1 MSLIVGGSPPAY
13 VGRFAPSPSGPLHAG
28 SLVAAMASFLDAR
41 AHAGHW
47 LLRIEDVDRPR
58 TVPGADA
65 VIQRQLIALNM
76 HWDGPVMRQS
86 QRDARYEA
94 VMAGLAERGLIYGCG
109 CTRREIAEAAAKRI
123 ATTNVNGIDA
133 VDGNGNADGSGTVDG
148 NGNATSE
155 FNDPAA
161 ANPTDSTERPYTG
174 TCSHGLAPGR
184 TARAWRVRVPPGV
197 DRYDDRWLG
206 PQSQDVAHE
215 VGDFV
220 IKRADGL
227 WAYQF
232 AVVVDD
238 ADQGVTD
245 IVRGAD
251 LLTSTSRQR
260 ALQRLLDVPNP
271 RMMHVPLIV
280 DAATGFKLS
289 KQNNAPA
296 LDVSAPVATL
306 NAAWQAL
313 GFAALP
319 ARDAADFWVRAVPIW
334 SARFAANRPAPK
346 V

>member
-1 MSLIVGGSPPAY
+1 MSLIVGGPPPAY

-41 AHAGHW
+41 AHAGRW
-47 LLRIEDVDRPR
+47 LLRIEDVDLPR

-65 VIQRQLIALNM
+65 VIQRQLHNLHM

-94 VMAGLAERGLIYGCG
+94 VMAKLAERGLIYGCG
-109 CTRREIAEAAAKRI
+109 CTRREIAEAAARRS
-123 ATTNVNGIDA
+123 ATPKVN
-133 VDGNGNADGSGTVDG
+133 GSGTVAG
-148 NGNATSE
+148 SGNGNVNGNATS
-155 FNDPAA
+155 NGKVNVNAPAA
-161 ANPTDSTERPYTG
+161 PNTTDSTERPYTG

-184 TARAWRVRVPPGV
+184 AARAWRVRVPPGV
-197 DRYDDRWLG
+197 DRYNDRWLG

-296 LDVSAPVATL
+296 LEVSAPVATL

-313 GFAALP
+313 GFASLP

-334 SARFAANRPAPK
+334 SARFVAKRSAPM

>member
-1 MSLIVGGSPPAY
+1 MVSLIVEGSPPAY

-58 TVPGADA
+58 TVPGADD

-76 HWDGPVMRQS
+76 HWDGPVMWQS

-109 CTRREIAEAAAKRI
+109 CTRREIAKAAARRI
-123 ATTNVNGIDA
+123 DRPNVN
-133 VDGNGNADGSGTVDG
+133 GSGTVDG
-148 NGNATSE
+148 SDNATS
-155 FNDPAA
+155 DVDAPAA
-161 ANPTDSTERPYTG
+161 ANATDSTERPYTG

-334 SARFAANRPAPK
+334 SARFVANEPVPK